1 MALPVEGSTDAC
13 RRGSRTGAG
22 TVDRSGQQSNKAM
35 DLTSTVVLEQGFT
48 TGRAFGATGT
58 PSAVLVDA
66 AGRIGSP
73 LAVGGPAV
81 LSLLTGQPPKAVDV
95 AGNGAKGSPP
105 PAVGDPAPAVR
116 LPDLSG
122 KEVELAEF
130 RGTNTLL
137 LFWNPGCGFCARMLD
152 DLRAW
157 EANPPDG
164 APRLLVV
171 SRGDVEAN
179 RAMGL
184 QSPVVLDQTFA
195 TAQSFG
201 ASGTPS
207 AVLVDAEGT
216 IASGIA
222 KGAQAVLGLA
232 GAGHAGSVTL

>member
-1 MALPVEGSTDAC
+1 VPRLLVVST
-13 RRGSRTGAG
+13 G
-22 TVDRSGQQSNKAM
+22 DRQSNEAM
-35 DLTSTVVLEQGFT
+35 GLTSTVVLNQGFT
-48 TGRAFGATGT
+48 MGQAFGASGT

-66 AGRIGSP
+66 VGRIGSL

-81 LSLLTGQPPKAVDV
+81 LSLLTGQLPEPAEVV
-95 AGNGAKGSPP
+95 GNGAKGAAPP
-105 PAVGDPAPAVR
+105 SVGDPAPAVR

-152 DLRAW
+152 DLKAW
-157 EANPPDG
+157 EASPPDG

-171 SRGDVEAN
+171 SQGDAEAN
-179 RAMGL
+179 RATAL
-184 QSPVVLDQTFA
+184 RSPVVLDQTFTTGQA
-195 TAQSFG
+195 FG

-222 KGAQAVLGLA
+222 RGAQAVLALA